1 MSTVCPFLPLLGVR
15 TKQILMNRC
24 ELPEVCDASK
34 IVSRCKDMAAVRKE
48 AAWVV
53 PAPLA
58 ASRRPM
64 STRSARRSATMIPP
78 LAAGGEGSGMD
89 EYAVAEATINQQQS
103 RRMVKKVVAMNKLES
118 K

>member
-1 MSTVCPFLPLLGVR
+1 MSFLPLLGVR

-53 PAPLA
+53 TAPLA

-64 STRSARRSATMIPP
+64 STRSACRSDTMIPP
-78 LAAGGEGSGMD
+78 LAAGGGSGMD
-89 EYAVAEATINQQQS
+89 EYAVTEATINQQQS